1 MEDFILKV
9 TYPGPAN
16 ADLDKKIISSIEQ
29 LGFKW
34 YAQGTDSEPLQRDI
48 SFKKKLIF

>member
-16 ADLDKKIISSIEQ
+16 ADLDKKITSAMYT
-29 LGFKW
+29 LGFRW
-34 YAQGTDSEPLQRDI
+34 WNAGDELAIQRDI
-48 SFKKKLIF
+48 SFKKN